1 MKISLLLA
9 AFLAFLTVQGQNVK
23 SGIGTED
30 PQQTL
35 HVAFP
40 KDPGNPTG
48 PTVPP
53 STSVTVGTGTGVQL
67 VTPTVRIDGLN
78 STNNTA
84 NQPADPNA
92 VRRVYAT
99 QDGDLVLA
107 SSNLEQ
113 QIIAQ
118 DITGDPIP
126 VQEIVSLAGVGGFER
141 VELKSVKFTL
151 KHPSVVYFSASFAA
165 LIRETNII
173 TGPVSITDG
182 EAKLYGAYFQFSAAP
197 TGVSTTATFGKNR
210 KTYVNNPTSGIGV
223 SGDFIL
229 NPRAKLI
236 LPAGSYTVKLY
247 GELFTRLLGL
257 LGRAQF
263 GGTTNAAGENFLIN
277 ATSIQYQ

>member
-1 MKISLLLA
+1 MAGSLTGSA
-9 AFLAFLTVQGQNVK
+9 QNVK
-23 SGIGTED
+23 SGIGTVD

-48 PTVPP
+48 PTIPP
-53 STSVTVGTGTGVQL
+53 STAVPVGPLVPAGTTNVQL
-67 VTPTVRIDGLN
+67 VTPTIRVDGLN
-78 STNNTA
+78 SANNTA
-84 NQPADPNA
+84 NQPANANA
-92 VRRVYAT
+92 VRRVYAN
-99 QDGDLVLA
+99 QSGDLVLA
-107 SSNLEQ
+107 NSNLEQ

-118 DITGDPIP
+118 DLTGDPIP
-126 VQEIVSLAGVGGFER
+126 VKEIVSLAGLGGFER
-141 VELKSVKFTL
+141 VELRSVKFTL

-173 TGPVSITDG
+173 TGPVTITDG

-197 TGVSTTATFGKNR
+197 TGVSTTAAFGRNR

-229 NPRAKLI
+229 NPRAKLV

-263 GGTTNAAGENFLIN
+263 GDTSNAAGENFLIN
-277 ATSIQYQ
+277 ATPIQYQ